1 MWNFVVGDGDVR
13 LLSLSTIL
21 DTLYHFEDAFELF
34 LLSRFG
40 LEDNKDVK
48 KIYSSFNL
56 LDNCKRVMMTELLD
70 VCNN

>member
-1 MWNFVVGDGDVR
+1 VISDFYHCQQFW
-13 LLSLSTIL
+13 I
-21 DTLYHFEDAFELF
+21 LYHFEDAFELF